1 VTDNIEQQDAAA
13 AAEAQLAPVAEVI
26 ETTFAGLARNLADEL
41 ARASSDGR
49 ASIADLADGIIED
62 LARIAAER
70 LVRDPLQNAFSGA
83 ATEASG
89 RLAETLFKRSMRN
102 G

>member
-1 VTDNIEQQDAAA
+1 MTENPRTPDLNA
-13 AAEAQLAPVAEVI
+13 AAEEQLAALADMV
-26 ETTFAGLARNLADEL
+26 ETTFAGLARSLSDEL

-49 ASIADLADGIIED
+49 ASIGDLADGIIED

-70 LVRDPLQNAFSGA
+70 LVHDPLQQAFGDA
-83 ATEASG
+83 AAGVTG
-89 RLAETLFKRSMRN
+89 RLSETLLKRSLRN